1 MTRGTRLAFRPA
13 SGGGATKNLSSAAV
27 SGRGRARADADPARA
42 LLEVRGVTIQ
52 YKTRNHLITA
62 TYRVGFNVLQGDRFV
77 MLGPSGCGKSTV
89 LKAVGGYLAPT
100 EGEIRLKGELI
111 TKPGPDRIMVFQEFD
126 QLLPWK
132 TVLENVAFP
141 LKATGTLRGKAAD
154 ERAMHYI
161 EKVKLANFAHSYPHM
176 LSGGMKQRVAIAR
189 GMAMEPDI
197 LLMDEPFAALD
208 ALTRTRMQDE
218 LLALWDETRFTVL
231 FVTHSIPE
239 AIKIGSRILLLS
251 PHPGQV
257 KAEINS
263 VPRGQENSDEAAAL
277 AREIHQMLFA
287 DQIEEAP
294 NVSNG

>member
-1 MTRGTRLAFRPA
+1 MRLMTSGATLASKSALSGAGNARLA
-13 SGGGATKNLSSAAV
+13 SAN
-27 SGRGRARADADPARA
+27 RAGADAAARP
-42 LLEVRGVTIQ
+42 LLDVRGVTIQ
-52 YKTRNHLITA
+52 YKTQRHLVTA

-77 MLGPSGCGKSTV
+77 VLGPSGCGKSTL
-89 LKAVGGYLAPT
+89 LKAVGGYLQPT

-111 TKPGPDRIMVFQEFD
+111 KKPGPDRIMVFQEFD

-132 TVLENVAFP
+132 TVFENVVFP
-141 LKATGTLRGKAAD
+141 LKTTGTLDTKAAY

-161 EKVKLANFAHSYPHM
+161 EKVNLTKFAHSYPHT

-208 ALTRTRMQDE
+208 ALTRVRMQDE

-263 VPRGQENSDEAAAL
+263 VPRGQENSNEAAAL
-277 AREIHQMLFA
+277 GREIHDMLFA

-294 NVSNG
+294 NA

>member
-1 MTRGTRLAFRPA
+1 MASRAKLATNSVL
-13 SGGGATKNLSSAAV
+13 SGADAVGSAA
-27 SGRGRARADADPARA
+27 GARAGADAERA
-42 LLEVRGVTIQ
+42 EPLLDVRGVTIQ
-52 YKTRNHLITA
+52 YKTQAHLVTA
-62 TYRVGFNVLQGDRFV
+62 TYRVGFQVLQGDRFV
-77 MLGPSGCGKSTV
+77 LLGPSGCGKSTL
-89 LKAVGGYLAPT
+89 LKAVGGYLQPT

-111 TKPGPDRIMVFQEFD
+111 KKPGPDRIMVFQEFD

-132 TVLENVAFP
+132 TVMENVAFP
-141 LKATGTLRGKAAD
+141 LKTTGTLDSKASD

-161 EKVKLANFAHSYPHM
+161 EKVNLTKFANSYPHM

-218 LLALWDETRFTVL
+218 LLALWDETQFTVL

-263 VPRGQENSDEAAAL
+263 VPRGQESSNEAAAL
-277 AREIHQMLFA
+277 GREIHDMLFA

-294 NVSNG
+294 HA